1 MSLISLVL
9 YGDWT
14 DMIITPETFQL
25 PHTVVVKDIKLLMPG
40 DVVRAGGMRGECY
53 RLVYVILAKV
63 VKLPERV

>member
-1 MSLISLVL
+1 
-9 YGDWT
+9 
-14 DMIITPETFQL
+14 MIITPETFQL